1 MLNCEAKLFA
11 RRGRLWRDGRCLFVS
26 AGGAPLVAAS
36 MNKCCHSLLCLFSLS
51 RIRSVTIS
59 ELVFDVVAR
68 ATIHVNFMLLQ
79 NAQLDFCPLSS
90 LSSRAM
96 ASNGH
101 VDVNLPRATWHRAG
115 GFLADFGVWLQSI
128 GFGTWTVDKGVGN
141 HLTDW
146 WLHARMDSS
155 CPAKS
160 QVLVFVFVT
169 FVVCFRWNVLTPP
182 TTHTHKTILHESHA
196 SCPHSCLGVE
206 GRAPTTPPHPAPPP

>member
-1 MLNCEAKLFA
+1 M
-11 RRGRLWRDGRCLFVS
+11 DT
-26 AGGAPLVAAS
+26 
-36 MNKCCHSLLCLFSLS
+36 LFSLNVK
-51 RIRSVTIS
+51 RKLMCPVNTI
-59 ELVFDVVAR
+59 
-68 ATIHVNFMLLQ
+68 Q
-79 NAQLDFCPLSS
+79 NTQLDFVPLSS

-128 GFGTWTVDKGVGN
+128 GFGTWTVNKEAGN
-141 HLTDW
+141 HLTDF

-160 QVLVFVFVT
+160 QVVVCVNVT

-182 TTHTHKTILHESHA
+182 TPTTILHESHA
-196 SCPHSCLGVE
+196 SCPHSCP
-206 GRAPTTPPHPAPPP
+206 GR

>member
-1 MLNCEAKLFA
+1 MFVCLCRRRATGCREYEQMLPF
-11 RRGRLWRDGRCLFVS
+11 
-26 AGGAPLVAAS
+26 
-36 MNKCCHSLLCLFSLS
+36 LLCLLSLS

-59 ELVFDVVAR
+59 EFVFDVVAR
-68 ATIHVNFMLLQ
+68 ATIHVIFMLLQ

-115 GFLADFGVWLQSI
+115 GFLTDFGVWLQSI

-160 QVLVFVFVT
+160 QVVVCVNVT

-182 TTHTHKTILHESHA
+182 TPRTMLHESHA

-206 GRAPTTPPHPAPPP
+206 GPPPCHTPFLLHDYKPMWASSPSI